1 MLLYCVYRI
10 PEISDRSED
19 IDNAMKWGFGWE
31 IGPFELLNIIGLSQF
46 VDRLNLNDKVVKD
59 KINTILTELDS

>member
-10 PEISDRSED
+10 PEISDRAED

-31 IGPFELLNIIGLSQF
+31 IGPFELLNIVGLSQF
-46 VDRLNLNDKVVKD
+46 VDRLNLNDKVVKN
-59 KINTILTELDS
+59 KINTILTELDN